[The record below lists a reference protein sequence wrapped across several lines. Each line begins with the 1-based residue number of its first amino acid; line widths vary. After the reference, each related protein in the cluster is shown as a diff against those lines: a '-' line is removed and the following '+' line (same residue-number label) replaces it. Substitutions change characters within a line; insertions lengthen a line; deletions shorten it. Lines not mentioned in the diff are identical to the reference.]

1 MNDTHDTSATP
12 KPRPTVDQRPPNR
25 LPLLL
30 LLLLGVIVLWYL
42 PILLE
47 RIEYSRTLGEVK
59 ALKEALPGL
68 DLKALSKSFA
78 LVYRKIKPSV
88 VHIDTRREAESRD
101 RLGLG
106 AMFGGNGRT
115 VEEGEAS
122 GVIVDPAGYLVT
134 SYHAVEDASEI
145 NVKLDDGRSFAAGI
159 VGVDPAVD
167 LAVLKINATGL
178 TAAAWGD
185 SDKLEVGEMVWA
197 IGSPYGL
204 DQTITSGIIS
214 AKGRR
219 DLGSSIFQE
228 FLQTDVALNPGNS
241 GGPLVDVNGDVV
253 GINSAIFG
261 RAYQGISFAIPSNL
275 ARKTYEQ
282 LRKDHKVVRG
292 YFGAYVERLTPDIAR
307 QVGLPGDVAV
317 GAVVDSA
324 RPGSPA
330 SQAGIR
336 RGDVIVKWNG
346 QAVTSDVE
354 LQLMIA
360 QTAID
365 SKVPVT
371 FYRDGKERTVEVS
384 VIERIVGGSQQGTP
398 RFERQ

>member
-1 MNDTHDTSATP
+1 MDDIQNRTAPTSRQA
-12 KPRPTVDQRPPNR
+12 VDYRPPNR

-47 RIEYSRTLGEVK
+47 RIQYSRTRGEVQ
-59 ALKEALPGL
+59 AIKEALPRM
-68 DLKALSKSFA
+68 DLKSLSKSFA

-88 VHIDTRREAESRD
+88 VHIDTQRRTEARD
-101 RLGLG
+101 RFGLRG
-106 AMFGGNGRT
+106 MFGGSGT
-115 VEEGEAS
+115 MVEEGEAS
-122 GVIVDPAGYLVT
+122 GVIVDRTGYLVT
-134 SYHAVEDASEI
+134 SYHVVEDASEI
-145 NVKLDDGRSFAAGI
+145 TVKLDDGRSFSATV
-159 VGVDPAVD
+159 VGRDPAVD

-178 TAAAWGD
+178 TAADWGD

-219 DLGSSIFQE
+219 ELGSSALQE

-275 ARKTYEQ
+275 AKEVYET
-282 LRKDHKVVRG
+282 LREKGEIIRG
-292 YFGAYVERLTPDIAR
+292 YFGVRLVPLTPLIAH
-307 QVGLPGDVAV
+307 QIELPDGVTA
-317 GAVVDSA
+317 GAVVD
-324 RPGSPA
+324 RVVRGSPA
-330 SQAGIR
+330 QAAGIR
-336 RGDVIVKWNG
+336 PGDVIVHWNN
-346 QAVTSDVE
+346 QAVKGDGE
-354 LQLMIA
+354 LQALIA
-360 QTAID
+360 RTPIGAKI
-365 SKVPVT
+365 PVVL
-371 FYRDGKERTVEVS
+371 YREGKEMTMDAS
-384 VIERIVGGSQQGTP
+384 VIVRPAGE
-398 RFERQ
+398 

>member
-1 MNDTHDTSATP
+1 MDDIQNKSATP
-12 KPRPTVDQRPPNR
+12 APKPAVDHRPPNR

-30 LLLLGVIVLWYL
+30 LLLSGVIFLWYL
-42 PILLE
+42 PVLLE
-47 RIEYSRTLGEVK
+47 RIEYSRTRGEVQ
-59 ALKEALPGL
+59 AIKEALPAM

-88 VHIDTRREAESRD
+88 VHIDTQRPAEMRD
-101 RLGLG
+101 RFGLG
-106 AMFGGNGRT
+106 AMFGGNEAA

-134 SYHAVEDASEI
+134 SYHVVEDASDI
-145 NVKLDDGRSFAAGI
+145 TVKLDDGRSFPAAV
-159 VGVDPAVD
+159 VGRDPAVD

-178 TAAAWGD
+178 TAAEWGD

-219 DLGSSIFQE
+219 ELGVFQD

-241 GGPLVDVNGDVV
+241 GGPLVDVNGDIV

-275 ARKTYEQ
+275 AREVYET
-282 LRKDHKVVRG
+282 LREKGEIVRG
-292 YFGAYVERLTPDIAR
+292 DFGVTLVPLTLQIAHQVELPDGVTA
-307 QVGLPGDVAV
+307 
-317 GAVVDSA
+317 GAVVA
-324 RPGSPA
+324 YVRPGLPA
-330 SQAGIR
+330 QAAGVR
-336 RGDVIVKWNG
+336 RGDVIVQWNG
-346 QAVTSDVE
+346 QAVKGDGE
-354 LQLMIA
+354 LQALIA
-360 QTAID
+360 RTPIGA
-365 SKVPVT
+365 KVAVVL
-371 FYRDGKERTVEVS
+371 YRYGKEMTIETTVTQRRPGE
-384 VIERIVGGSQQGTP
+384 
-398 RFERQ
+398 

>member
-1 MNDTHDTSATP
+1 
-12 KPRPTVDQRPPNR
+12 
-25 LPLLL
+25 LL

-47 RIEYSRTLGEVK
+47 RIQYSRTRGEVQ
-59 ALKEALPGL
+59 ALKEALSGM

-88 VHIDTRREAESRD
+88 VHIDTRLEEESRD
-101 RLGLG
+101 RFGFG
-106 AMFGGNGRT
+106 TMFGGNGRT
-115 VEEGEAS
+115 IREGEAS
-122 GVIVDPAGYLVT
+122 GVVVDTDGHLVT
-134 SYHAVEDASEI
+134 SYHVVEDASEI
-145 NVKLDDGRSFAAGI
+145 NVKLDDGRSFAAEI

-178 TAAAWGD
+178 TAASWGD

-219 DLGSSIFQE
+219 DLGSSVFQE

-275 ARKTYEQ
+275 AKDIYDK
-282 LRKDHKVVRG
+282 LRKDGKIVRG
-292 YFGAYVERLTPDIAR
+292 YFGVYLVPLSAELIRELN
-307 QVGLPGDVAV
+307 LPQEVTA
-317 GAVVDSA
+317 GAVVAYA

-330 SQAGIR
+330 REAGVR
-336 RGDVIVKWNG
+336 RGDVIVKWDG
-346 QAVTSDVE
+346 QTVNNDGE
-354 LQLMIA
+354 LRLLIA
-360 QTAID
+360 RTQVGA
-365 SKVPVT
+365 KVPVVL
-371 FYRDGKERTVEVS
+371 YRDGKETTIEVS
-384 VIERIVGGSQQGTP
+384 VTVRPARE
-398 RFERQ
+398 

>member
-1 MNDTHDTSATP
+1 MSNFQNIVATPTP
-12 KPRPTVDQRPPNR
+12 KPSVDQRPPNR

-47 RIEYSRTLGEVK
+47 RIQYSRTLGEVK
-59 ALKEALPGL
+59 ALKESLPGMN
-68 DLKALSKSFA
+68 LKSLSKSFA
-78 LVYRKIKPSV
+78 LIYRKIKPSV

-145 NVKLDDGRSFAAGI
+145 NVKLDDGRSFAAEI

-167 LAVLKINATGL
+167 LAVLRINATGL
-178 TAAAWGD
+178 TEADWGD

-219 DLGSSIFQE
+219 ELGSSVFQE

-275 ARKTYEQ
+275 AKEIYDK
-282 LRKDHKVVRG
+282 LRKDGKIVRG
-292 YFGAYVERLTPDIAR
+292 YFGVYLVPLSAELVRELN
-307 QVGLPGDVAV
+307 LPQGVTA
-317 GAVVDSA
+317 GAVVAYA

-330 SQAGIR
+330 KEAGVR
-336 RGDVIVKWNG
+336 RGDVIVKWDG
-346 QAVTSDVE
+346 QAVTNDGE
-354 LQLMIA
+354 LRLLIA
-360 QTAID
+360 RTPVGG
-365 SKVPVT
+365 KVPVVL
-371 FYRDGKERTVEVS
+371 YRDGKELTVEGS
-384 VIERIVGGSQQGTP
+384 VTVRPVG
-398 RFERQ
+398 E

>member
-1 MNDTHDTSATP
+1 MNDFQNTAAAP
-12 KPRPTVDQRPPNR
+12 PRPAVDQRPPNR

-47 RIEYSRTLGEVK
+47 RIAYSRTRGEVK
-59 ALKEALPGL
+59 ALKEALPGMN
-68 DLKALSKSFA
+68 LKALSKSFA
-78 LVYRKIKPSV
+78 LIYRKIKPSV
-88 VHIDTRREAESRD
+88 VHIDTRREEESRD
-101 RLGLG
+101 RFGFG

-115 VEEGEAS
+115 IQEGEAS
-122 GVIVDPAGYLVT
+122 GVVVDAGGYLVT
-134 SYHAVEDASEI
+134 SYHVVEDASEI
-145 NVKLDDGRSFAAGI
+145 NVKLDDGRSFAAEI

-167 LAVLKINATGL
+167 LAVLKIDATGL

-185 SDKLEVGEMVWA
+185 SDKLEAGEMVWA

-219 DLGSSIFQE
+219 DLGSSVFQE

-275 ARKTYEQ
+275 AKEVYDK
-282 LRKDHKVVRG
+282 LRKDGKIVRG
-292 YFGAYVERLTPDIAR
+292 YFGVYVVPLAAEVVRALNLD
-307 QVGLPGDVAV
+307 LPQEITA
-317 GAVVDSA
+317 GAVVSGT

-330 SQAGIR
+330 REAGVR
-336 RGDVIVKWNG
+336 RGDVIVKWDG
-346 QAVTSDVE
+346 QTVNNDGELRLLIARTPVGAKVAVV
-354 LQLMIA
+354 L
-360 QTAID
+360 
-365 SKVPVT
+365 
-371 FYRDGKERTVEVS
+371 YRDGKETTVEAS
-384 VIERIVGGSQQGTP
+384 VTVRPAGE
-398 RFERQ
+398 

>member
-1 MNDTHDTSATP
+1 MSDFQNTAVP
-12 KPRPTVDQRPPNR
+12 APRPAVGHRPPNR

-47 RIEYSRTLGEVK
+47 RIQYSRTRGEVQ
-59 ALKEALPGL
+59 ALKEALSGM

-88 VHIDTRREAESRD
+88 VHIDTRLEEESRD
-101 RLGLG
+101 RFGFG
-106 AMFGGNGRT
+106 TMFGGNGRT
-115 VEEGEAS
+115 IREGEAS
-122 GVIVDPAGYLVT
+122 GVVVDTDGHLVT
-134 SYHAVEDASEI
+134 SYHVVEDASEI
-145 NVKLDDGRSFAAGI
+145 NVKLDDGRSFAAEI

-167 LAVLKINATGL
+167 VAVLKINATGL
-178 TAAAWGD
+178 TAASWGD

-219 DLGSSIFQE
+219 DLGSSVFQE

-275 ARKTYEQ
+275 AKDIYDK
-282 LRKDHKVVRG
+282 LRKDGKIVRG
-292 YFGAYVERLTPDIAR
+292 YFGVYLVPLSAELIRELN
-307 QVGLPGDVAV
+307 LPQEVTA
-317 GAVVDSA
+317 GAVVAYA

-330 SQAGIR
+330 REAGVR
-336 RGDVIVKWNG
+336 RGDVIVKWDG
-346 QAVTSDVE
+346 QTVNNDGE
-354 LQLMIA
+354 LRLLIA
-360 QTAID
+360 RTQVGA
-365 SKVPVT
+365 KVPVVL
-371 FYRDGKERTVEVS
+371 YRDGKETTIEVS
-384 VIERIVGGSQQGTP
+384 VTVRPARE
-398 RFERQ
+398 